1 MATTENNLDISQ
13 KNNKK
18 RRKDKS
24 RAEVLWSKF
33 YKNKLAVIGAIII
46 IIEIFVA
53 LLAPWIA
60 PYDPTEP
67 SYVKVLN
74 SPSAE
79 HFLGTD
85 NLGRDVF
92 SRVVHGTRVSLSA
105 GLIAVSIA
113 LVIGVPI
120 GLISG
125 YYQGFLD
132 EFIIMRFTDAMM
144 ALPSLVLALALS
156 AIMGAGLRNAM
167 IAIGIIFTPRY
178 IRLVRGEVLSVK
190 EDQYIEAAHALG
202 MSDLRLLFKHI
213 LPNITSP
220 IMVQATL
227 NIATGIIVE
236 AGLSYLGL
244 GTQPPV
250 PSWGNMLSSGQ
261 GYLEQAPWIALSSGI
276 AIFISVLAFNLLG
289 DGLRDMLDPKE
300 K

>member
-1 MATTENNLDISQ
+1 MATTEKRLKISQ
-13 KNNKK
+13 ENNKK

-74 SPSAE
+74 SPSSE

-85 NLGRDVF
+85 SLGRDVF

-167 IAIGIIFTPRY
+167 IAIGIIFTPRF

-276 AIFISVLAFNLLG
+276 AIFISVLAFNLFG

>member
-1 MATTENNLDISQ
+1 MATTEKKLEISQ
-13 KNNKK
+13 ENNKK

-24 RAEVLWSKF
+24 RFEVLWSKF

-74 SPSAE
+74 SPSSE

-85 NLGRDVF
+85 SLGRDVF

-113 LVIGVPI
+113 LAIGVPI

-202 MSDLRLLFKHI
+202 MSDFRLLFKHI

-276 AIFISVLAFNLLG
+276 AIFISVLAFNLFG

>member
-1 MATTENNLDISQ
+1 MEKENNKE
-13 KNNKK
+13 KNRVK
-18 RRKDKS
+18 
-24 RAEVLWSKF
+24 ELWKKF

-46 IIEIFVA
+46 IIEIFIA
-53 LLAPWIA
+53 LFAPFIA
-60 PYDPTEP
+60 PLDPTEP
-67 SYVKVLN
+67 DYMSVLT
-74 SPSAE
+74 SPNKE
-79 HFLGTD
+79 NLFGTD
-85 NLGRDVF
+85 DLGRDVL
-92 SRVVHGTRVSLSA
+92 SRVIYGSRVSLSA
-105 GLIAVSIA
+105 GLIAVVIA
-113 LVIGVPI
+113 LLIGVPI

-190 EDQYIEAAHALG
+190 EEQYVEAAHSLG
-202 MSDLRLLFKHI
+202 MSDFRLLFKHI
-213 LPNITSP
+213 LPNIMSP

-261 GYLEQAPWIALSSGI
+261 GYLDQAPWIALSSGI
-276 AIFISVLAFNLLG
+276 AIFVSVLAFNLVG
-289 DGLRDMLDPKE
+289 DGLRDMLDPNE
-300 K
+300 

>member
-1 MATTENNLDISQ
+1 MAESISELKENESQ
-13 KNNKK
+13 SKK
-18 RRKDKS
+18 DKKS
-24 RAEVLWSKF
+24 RAKELWKRF
-33 YKNKLAVIGAIII
+33 YSNKLAVIGAIVI
-46 IIEIFVA
+46 IIEIFIA
-53 LLAPWIA
+53 LFAPWIA
-60 PYDPTEP
+60 PFDPTEP
-67 SYVKVLN
+67 DYVDLLT
-74 SPSAE
+74 SPNGE
-79 HFLGTD
+79 NLLGTD

-92 SRVVHGTRVSLSA
+92 SRVIYGSRVSLSA

-113 LVIGVPI
+113 LLIGVPI

-125 YYQGFLD
+125 YYKGFLD

-156 AIMGAGLRNAM
+156 AILGAGLRNAM
-167 IAIGIIFTPRY
+167 IAIGIIFIFFF

-190 EDQYIEAAHALG
+190 EDQYIEAAQSLG
-202 MSDLRLLFKHI
+202 MSDFRLLFKHI

-261 GYLEQAPWIALSSGI
+261 GYLEQAPWIALSSGM
-276 AIFISVLAFNLLG
+276 AIFVSVLAFNLVG

-300 K
+300 

>member
-1 MATTENNLDISQ
+1 MATTEKKLEISQ
-13 KNNKK
+13 ENNKK
-18 RRKDKS
+18 RRKNKS
-24 RAEVLWSKF
+24 RAKILWDKF

-67 SYVKVLN
+67 DYMQVLS
-74 SPSAE
+74 SPGAE

-85 NLGRDVF
+85 SLGRDVF

-202 MSDLRLLFKHI
+202 MSDIRLLFKHI

-261 GYLEQAPWIALSSGI
+261 GYLEQAPWIALSSGV

-300 K
+300 

>member
-1 MATTENNLDISQ
+1 MATTEKKLEISQ
-13 KNNKK
+13 ENNKK

-24 RAEVLWSKF
+24 RFEVLWSKF

-74 SPSAE
+74 SPSSE

-85 NLGRDVF
+85 SLGRDVF

-113 LVIGVPI
+113 LAIGVPI

-202 MSDLRLLFKHI
+202 MSDFRLLFKHI

-250 PSWGNMLSSGQ
+250 PS
-261 GYLEQAPWIALSSGI
+261 
-276 AIFISVLAFNLLG
+276 
-289 DGLRDMLDPKE
+289 
-300 K
+300 

>member
-1 MATTENNLDISQ
+1 MATTEKRLKISQ
-13 KNNKK
+13 ENNKK

-74 SPSAE
+74 SPSSE

-85 NLGRDVF
+85 SLGRDVF

-276 AIFISVLAFNLLG
+276 AIFISVLAFNLFG